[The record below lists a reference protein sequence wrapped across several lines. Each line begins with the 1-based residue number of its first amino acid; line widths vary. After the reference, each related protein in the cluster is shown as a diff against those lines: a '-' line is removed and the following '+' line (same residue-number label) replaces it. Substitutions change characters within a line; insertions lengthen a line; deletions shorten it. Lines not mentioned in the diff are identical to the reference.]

1 MAEEDE
7 FYRVSLNCGLISF
20 RGMQGQS
27 LKETLMPAGR
37 DGEMPEVGTAGKVR
51 QGKLNWKPCQSGEEE
66 EEGAERKGKE
76 GKEKREVAATKGGKV
91 VKTANSQQQPVT
103 SNQLSCVCVL
113 VNEVAM

>member
-1 MAEEDE
+1 MFVAEEDE

-37 DGEMPEVGTAGKVR
+37 DREREMPEVGTAGKVR

-91 VKTANSQQQPVT
+91 VKTANS
-103 SNQLSCVCVL
+103 NQ
-113 VNEVAM
+113 

>member
-66 EEGAERKGKE
+66 EEEGAEREGKE

-91 VKTANSQQQPVT
+91 VKTANSQQQPAA
-103 SNQLSCVCVL
+103 SSQ
-113 VNEVAM
+113 

>member
-1 MAEEDE
+1 MFVAEEDE

-37 DGEMPEVGTAGKVR
+37 YGGREMPEVGTAGKVR

-66 EEGAERKGKE
+66 EEEEEGAERKGKE
-76 GKEKREVAATKGGKV
+76 RKEKREVAATNKRRESGK
-91 VKTANSQQQPVT
+91 NSQQPTAT
-103 SNQLSCVCVL
+103 SNQ
-113 VNEVAM
+113 

>member
-1 MAEEDE
+1 MFVAEEDE

-66 EEGAERKGKE
+66 EEEEEAERKERE
-76 GKEKREVAATKGGKV
+76 GKEKKGSCGYKRRESGK
-91 VKTANSQQQPVT
+91 NSQQQLAT
-103 SNQLSCVCVL
+103 SHQ
-113 VNEVAM
+113 

>member
-27 LKETLMPAGR
+27 LKETLMPAGT

-66 EEGAERKGKE
+66 EEEEEGAERKGKE
-76 GKEKREVAATKGGKV
+76 GKGKKGSCGYKRRESGK
-91 VKTANSQQQPVT
+91 NSQQPTAASSQQPVT
-103 SNQLSCVCVL
+103 SSRVCVG
-113 VNEVAM
+113 